1 MSKRRRVPR
10 HILAR
15 LRSEGKLTTRSE
27 RTFQAE
33 QSLRDLMA
41 TRGHIPP
48 AAMRSAY
55 RRGVSVSTLVEISGR
70 TENQVKESIVK
81 AGENMSENQTS
92 PDNRE
97 GDGWPGAAEQGER
110 PASVPVDPPSTDEAA
125 TEQGGAE
132 NGAEDAPEG
141 IGNLSDGELVQR
153 ASALRQA
160 GNEDAAAHY
169 DREIEERAERSE

>member
-1 MSKRRRVPR
+1 MSKRRKVPR

-55 RRGVSVSTLVEISGR
+55 RRGVSVQTLVEISGR
-70 TENQVKESIVK
+70 TERQVKESIVK
-81 AGENMSENQTS
+81 AGEKM
-92 PDNRE
+92 DNE
-97 GDGWPGAAEQGER
+97 TNGAPAPTAPTDSAE
-110 PASVPVDPPSTDEAA
+110 SIPVEPPPSAQE
-125 TEQGGAE
+125 
-132 NGAEDAPEG
+132 APEG
-141 IGNLSDGELVQR
+141 ATDEDAIGNLSDGKLTQR
-153 ASALRQA
+153 ATSLRQA
-160 GNEDAAAHY
+160 GNADAAAEFDH
-169 DREIEERAERSE
+169 EAERRADAAETD